1 MRAKH
6 QAPWSLWQ
14 VRGSTGRHRHG
25 YALAGKA
32 VKVIKAAM
40 VWLQGQAKRSEYSMS
55 KAQLLAK
62 SALAS
67 PHANLWILEL
77 EPLALVGQI

>member
-1 MRAKH
+1 
-6 QAPWSLWQ
+6 
-14 VRGSTGRHRHG
+14 
-25 YALAGKA
+25 
-32 VKVIKAAM
+32 M
-40 VWLQGQAKRSEYSMS
+40 VWQQGQAKRSEYSMS

>member
-6 QAPWSLWQ
+6 QALWSLWQ
-14 VRGSTGRHRHG
+14 VRGSAGCQRHGHG

-40 VWLQGQAKRSEYSMS
+40 VWQQGQAKRSEYSMS
-55 KAQLLAK
+55 KAQLLA
-62 SALAS
+62 
-67 PHANLWILEL
+67 
-77 EPLALVGQI
+77 

>member
-1 MRAKH
+1 MRVKPH
-6 QAPWSLWQ
+6 LLWSLWQ

-25 YALAGKA
+25 HALAGKA
-32 VKVIKAAM
+32 GKAAM
-40 VWLQGQAKRSEYSMS
+40 VWQQGQAKRSEYSMS

-67 PHANLWILEL
+67 PHANLWILDL
-77 EPLALVGQI
+77 VPLALVG